1 MREPEELKLRA
12 EADRGARAQ
21 RLLEDPLFRESFA
34 EVERQMTEALINAP
48 VRDAEGVQHLKLMI
62 QCLRRVR
69 THITKMAQTG
79 RMAEKQLSRWESAKS
94 KLKHAMGGR

>member
-1 MREPEELKLRA
+1 MKESEELKLRA

-21 RLLEDPLFRESFA
+21 RLLDDPIFKESFA

-48 VRDAEGVQHLKLMI
+48 VRDTEGVQHLKLMI

-69 THITKMAQTG
+69 THIIKMAQTG
-79 RMAEKQLSRWESAKS
+79 RMADKQISRWEAAKS